1 MNDLLNLLKG
11 VAPTLAMAVAGPLGA
26 SAVTALASK
35 FGVSDSVDAVAK
47 AIAGDP
53 AATAKLAE
61 VEADFAKAELEA
73 VTKRW
78 EADMKSDSYLSK
90 NIRPL
95 ILIYITVIFT
105 ALAFTDGNIGEFQIA
120 KEYIPI
126 FQTLLVTVYGA
137 YFVGRTWEKAKKINK
152 K

>member
-1 MNDLLNLLKG
+1 MKKLFQWLTGSVVKEIGN
-11 VAPTLAMAVAGPLGA
+11 AVDKLTTTEEEKLTIKKQVIEILEQADA
-26 SAVTALASK
+26 NAQAQVTDRWKSDME
-35 FGVSDSVDAVAK
+35 SDS
-47 AIAGDP
+47 
-53 AATAKLAE
+53 
-61 VEADFAKAELEA
+61 F
-73 VTKRW
+73 
-78 EADMKSDSYLSK
+78 LSK
-90 NIRPL
+90 NIRPI